1 MQGGGGGVEGGVA
14 VKRLRVV
21 ILTDESLVPPADYA
35 GADYTAEPWRMERDI
50 EVALRSLGHEV
61 RMLGVV
67 RNLEAI
73 EAVQREWRPHV
84 AFNLLEDVYGVIAYD
99 HNMVS
104 FLELIDLAY
113 TGCNPLGLVV
123 SRDKALT
130 KKLLAYHRI
139 AVPRFL
145 VCRQGR
151 AVHRPKG
158 LEFPLIVKP
167 LLEDSS
173 AGISRESVVEDDAS
187 LVERVKFV
195 HERFESDAIAEEF
208 IAGRELYV
216 GVIGNYRLE
225 VLPAWELT
233 IANQPEGVPLVATA
247 RVKWHRG
254 YQKRLGVKTRPA
266 KDLPE
271 GFASRL
277 ARLSRRIYRILG
289 LSGYARLDYRLGSDG
304 RAYLVEANANPQLA
318 RGEDFAESAEH
329 GGVSYAELIQRIV
342 SLGLRW
348 KEAHAIE

>member
-1 MQGGGGGVEGGVA
+1 M
-14 VKRLRVV
+14 KRLRVV

-35 GADYTAEPWRMERDI
+35 GADYAAEPWRMERDI
-50 EVALRSLGHEV
+50 EVALRGLGHEV

-104 FLELIDLAY
+104 YLELIGLAY
-113 TGCNPLGLVV
+113 TGSNPLGLMV

-145 VCRQGR
+145 VCRRGRVATSPRRVRR
-151 AVHRPKG
+151 AVDRPKG
-158 LEFPLIVKP
+158 LAFPLIVKP

-173 AGISRESVVEDDAS
+173 AGISRESVVQDDAS

-195 HERFESDAIAEEF
+195 HERVESDAIVEEF

-216 GVIGNYRLE
+216 GVMGNYRLD

-318 RGEDFAESAEH
+318 RGEDFAASAEH

-348 KEAHAIE
+348 KEAHAIA

>member
-1 MQGGGGGVEGGVA
+1 
-14 VKRLRVV
+14 VKRLRVLV
-21 ILTDESLVPPADYA
+21 LTDESLVPPADYA
-35 GADYTAEPWRMERDI
+35 GADYTDEPWRMERDI

-67 RNLEAI
+67 RNVEAI
-73 EAVQREWRPHV
+73 EAVHREWRPHV

-145 VCRQGR
+145 VCRPGRVATATRRWR

-173 AGISRESVVEDDAS
+173 AGISRQSVVEDDAS

-195 HERFESDAIAEEF
+195 HERFESDAIVEEF

-216 GVIGNYRLE
+216 GVIGNYRLD

-277 ARLSRRIYRILG
+277 ERLSRRIYRILG

-318 RGEDFAESAEH
+318 RGEDFAASAEH

-348 KEAHAIE
+348 KEAHAIA